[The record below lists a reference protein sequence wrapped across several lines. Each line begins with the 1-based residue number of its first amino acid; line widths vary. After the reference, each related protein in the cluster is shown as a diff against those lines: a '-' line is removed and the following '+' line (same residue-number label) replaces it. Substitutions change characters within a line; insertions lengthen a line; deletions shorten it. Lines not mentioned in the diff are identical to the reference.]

1 MPNYNETNIT
11 FISEKLLE
19 PVFKAV
25 NSLIL
30 ELHIEEGNGLSFVLE
45 QPEAE
50 TNKEAICLWV
60 MSHIKDG
67 QINMERYS
75 VLKAKLE
82 SILSTLKGSQF
93 A

>member
-1 MPNYNETNIT
+1 MPNYNVTNIT
-11 FISEKLLE
+11 FISEGLME
-19 PVFKAV
+19 PIFKAT

-30 ELHIEEGNGLSFVLE
+30 ELHIEDGNGLSFVLE

-60 MSHIKDG
+60 WSHIKDG
-67 QINMERYS
+67 KINMQRYLA
-75 VLKAKLE
+75 LKAKLE